1 MGATDVLGRL
11 ATSIFKCEAPAP
23 AFCPCHDVSSAGVLL
38 ALPALIAVGLLT
50 HTQRYFHLPKG
61 FYRLDTIFMF
71 LAFMALARLK
81 TVELLRYCS
90 PGEWGKLLGIDRV
103 PEVKTLREKIG
114 ILASRGEPE
123 AWAGEL
129 CRTWMESTPDAVGIF
144 YVDGHVRVYHGSQTE
159 LPRHYVSREKLCL
172 RATVD
177 YWVNA
182 MDGQPFFVVNKA
194 VDPGLLT
201 VLEAEIVPRLELDV
215 PGQPGLLEL
224 ASSSLAHRFTL
235 VFDREGY
242 SPAFMRRMREKRIAC
257 LTYNKHPGEDWPAE
271 EFQRQS
277 VKLADGN
284 EVEMLLAERGVLL
297 GEELWVREIRKQR
310 KSGHQTS
317 ILATDYSTASGP
329 VAAAMFARWSQENF
343 FGYMRAHYNL
353 DRLIDYATD
362 EVSETTRVINPQ
374 YRELD
379 GEVRK
384 MVNKLNRQR
393 REFGA
398 LILNDGIDPGRVEKY
413 QQTKAELHEEI
424 GALEHEVAE
433 LKACRKATPKHV
445 TMADLPAEDRFRQ
458 LATQGKHF
466 IDTIKMIAYRAE
478 TAMATIVRERLSR
491 HDDARSLLRAVYATE
506 ADLLPDEN
514 AGTLTVRLHQLAN
527 RMSSEVL
534 RHLCEELNA
543 TMTRFPGTSMRLV
556 YELVS

>member
-1 MGATDVLGRL
+1 MGATDIMGRL
-11 ATSIFKCEAPAP
+11 ATSIFKCEAFVP
-23 AFCPCHDVSSAGVLL
+23 AFSPCHDVSTAGVLL
-38 ALPALIAVGLLT
+38 ALPALLAVGLLT
-50 HTQRYFHLPKG
+50 HTQRYFQLPHG
-61 FYRLDTIFMF
+61 FYRLDTIFML

-81 TVELLRYCS
+81 TVESLRYCS
-90 PGEWGKLLGIDRV
+90 PGEWGKLLGIDRI
-103 PEVKTLREKIG
+103 PEVKTLREKISLLSAG
-114 ILASRGEPE
+114 GEPE
-123 AWAGEL
+123 AWSGEL
-129 CRTWMESTPDAVGIF
+129 CRTWMEQEPDAVGVF

-194 VDPGLLT
+194 VDPGLLQ
-201 VLEAEIVPRLELDV
+201 VLEKEIVPRLEDEV

-224 ASSSLAHRFTL
+224 ASSTMPHRFTL

-242 SPAFMRRMREKRIAC
+242 SPAFMGRMRKKRIAC
-257 LTYNKHPGEDWPAE
+257 LTYNKHPGADWPAA

-284 EVEMLLAERGVLL
+284 EVEMMLAERGVSL
-297 GEELWVREIRKQR
+297 GGELWVREIRKLR
-310 KSGHQTS
+310 ESGRQTS
-317 ILATDYSTASGP
+317 ILATDYITASGP

-343 FGYMRAHYNL
+343 FGYMREHYNL
-353 DRLIDYATD
+353 DRLIDYATE
-362 EVSETTRVINPQ
+362 EVSETIRVINPQ

-384 MVNKLNRQR
+384 IVNRLNRQR
-393 REFGA
+393 KEFGA
-398 LILNDGIDPGRVEKY
+398 LILTDEIEPGRVEKY
-413 QQTKAELHEEI
+413 QQAKAELHEEI
-424 GALEHEVAE
+424 ITLEHETAE

-478 TAMATIVRERLSR
+478 TAMATIVREKLRR
-491 HDDARSLLRAVYATE
+491 HDDARSLLRAAYATE
-506 ADLLPDEN
+506 ADLIPDEN
-514 AGTLTVRLHQLAN
+514 AGTLTVRLHHLAN

-543 TMTRFPGTSMRLV
+543 TMTQFPGTSMRLV

>member
-1 MGATDVLGRL
+1 MGATDIMGRL
-11 ATSIFKCEAPAP
+11 ATSIFKCEAFAP
-23 AFCPCHDVSSAGVLL
+23 AFCPCHDVSTAGVLL
-38 ALPALIAVGLLT
+38 ALPALLAVGLLT
-50 HTQRYFHLPKG
+50 YTKRYFQLPHG
-61 FYRLDTIFMF
+61 FYRLDTIFML

-81 TVELLRYCS
+81 TVESLRYCS
-90 PGEWGKLLGIDRV
+90 PGEWGKLLGIDRI

-114 ILASRGEPE
+114 LLSAGGEPE
-123 AWAGEL
+123 AWSGEL
-129 CRTWMESTPDAVGIF
+129 CRTWMEQEPDAAGVF

-194 VDPGLLT
+194 VDPGLLQ
-201 VLEAEIVPRLELDV
+201 VLEKEIVPRLEDEI

-224 ASSSLAHRFTL
+224 ASSTMPHRFTV

-242 SPAFMRRMREKRIAC
+242 SPAFMGRMRKKRIAC
-257 LTYNKHPGEDWPAE
+257 LTYNKHPGADWPAA

-277 VKLADGN
+277 VKLAEGN
-284 EVEMLLAERGVLL
+284 EVEMMLAERGVSL
-297 GEELWVREIRKQR
+297 GGELWVREIRKLR
-310 KSGHQTS
+310 ESGRQTS
-317 ILATDYSTASGP
+317 ILATDYVTASGP

-343 FGYMRAHYNL
+343 FGYMREHYNL
-353 DRLIDYATD
+353 DRLIDYATED
-362 EVSETTRVINPQ
+362 VSETIRVINPQ

-379 GEVRK
+379 GAVRK
-384 MVNKLNRQR
+384 IVNRLNRQR
-393 REFGA
+393 KEFGA
-398 LILNDGIDPGRVEKY
+398 LILNDKIEPGRVEKY
-413 QQTKAELHEEI
+413 QQAKAELHEEI
-424 GALEHEVAE
+424 IALEHEAAE

-445 TMADLPAEDRFRQ
+445 TVADLPREDRFRQ

-478 TAMATIVRERLSR
+478 TAMATIVREKLRR
-491 HDDARSLLRAVYATE
+491 HDDARSLLRAAYATE
-506 ADLLPDEN
+506 ADLIPDEN
-514 AGTLTVRLHQLAN
+514 AGTLTVRLHHLAN

-534 RHLCEELNA
+534 RYLCEELNA